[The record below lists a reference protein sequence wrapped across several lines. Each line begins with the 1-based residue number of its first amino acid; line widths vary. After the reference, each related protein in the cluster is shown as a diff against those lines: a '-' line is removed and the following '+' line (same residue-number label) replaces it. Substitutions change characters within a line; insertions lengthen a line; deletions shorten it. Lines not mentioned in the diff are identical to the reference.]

1 MIRIDQ
7 IKIKVGN
14 KQPDIKGAVCS
25 ILKISSSDINEFGI
39 IRRSLDARKKPEL
52 FYVFSVWADC
62 VNEEKILK
70 RNSRNANISSYR
82 KKEYVL
88 PHCGNE
94 ELTDRPVVVGM
105 GPAGLFCAYELAKAG
120 FKPLVIER
128 GRCVEDRAA
137 DVERFWETG
146 VLDTNSNVQFGEGG
160 AGTFS
165 DGKLSTS
172 IKDKEGRI
180 GEVLKTFVENGAPE
194 EILYD
199 HMPHLGTDILPQI
212 VKSIREKIIALGGEV
227 RFESCLTGIED
238 KSGNVSSIIVRN
250 KDGSTEKIGTSVLAL
265 AIGHS
270 ARDTY
275 LSLYDSG
282 LKMEQ
287 KPFAAGFRVQ
297 HPQSIINENQYGD
310 CKYADVLGASP
321 YKLTANFGDRGV
333 FSFCMCPGGYVVNSS
348 SEEGETV
355 VNGMSY
361 SGRDSENANSAIVVS
376 IPVSDYPSDHP
387 LAGIEYQRGLERRAF
402 EAAGGKIPAQR
413 YGDFKEKV
421 SELGDGSSVHPEVVN
436 AETAPS
442 FAVDPVLSQGD
453 CPCDSNCEPGAAS
466 SFTVSPVF
474 KGEYE
479 WADLTRIFDD
489 NINKLFVD
497 GMTRF
502 GRTIAGFDSPE
513 TIMAGVESRTSSPVR
528 IPRDESLEA
537 SIRGIIPLGEGAGFA
552 GGITSA
558 AIDGIRGAEMII
570 RKYAVTNMV

>member
-7 IKIKVGN
+7 IKIKVSD
-14 KQPDIKGAVCS
+14 KQPDILRAVCS
-25 ILKISSSDINEFGI
+25 TLKIDPDDINDLGV
-39 IRRSLDARKKPEL
+39 IRRSLDARKKPDL
-52 FYVFSVWADC
+52 YYVFSIWTDC
-62 VNEEKILK
+62 RNEDKILK
-70 RNSRNANISSYR
+70 KNSRNGNVSVYV

-88 PHCGNE
+88 PIQGNE
-94 ELTDRPVVVGM
+94 ELNDRPVVVGM
-105 GPAGLFCAYELAKAG
+105 GPAGLFCAYELARAG

-128 GRCVEDRAA
+128 GRCVEDRAK
-137 DVERFWETG
+137 DVEKFWETG
-146 VLDTNSNVQFGEGG
+146 VLDTSSNVQFGEGG

-199 HMPHLGTDILPQI
+199 HMPHLGTDILPVV
-212 VKSIREKIIALGGEV
+212 VKNIREKIISMGGEI
-227 RFESCLTGIED
+227 RFETCLTSIEHNGG
-238 KSGNVSSIIVRN
+238 KLSSVLVRN
-250 KDGSTEKIGTSVLAL
+250 AGGTEERIDTSVLVL

-275 LSLYDSG
+275 KALFDNG

-297 HPQSIINENQYGD
+297 HPQSVIDENQYGD
-310 CKYADVLGASP
+310 KKHSDILGVSP

-361 SGRDSENANSAIVVS
+361 SGRDSANANSAIVVS

-387 LAGIEYQRGLERRAF
+387 LAGIEFQRELERRAF
-402 EAAGGKIPAQR
+402 KAANGKIPAQR
-413 YGDFKEKV
+413 YGDFKEKIN
-421 SELGDGSSVHPEVVN
+421 ERGDGSAVHSEVVN
-436 AETAPS
+436 GGTVP
-442 FAVDPVLSQGD
+442 
-453 CPCDSNCEPGAAS
+453 
-466 SFTVSPVF
+466 SFTVDPVF

-479 WADLTRIFDD
+479 WTDLTDIFNDE
-489 NINKLFVD
+489 INNLFIE
-497 GMTRF
+497 GMSRF
-502 GRTIAGFDSPE
+502 GRTIKGFDSPE

-528 IPRDESLEA
+528 ISRDENLQS
-537 SIRGIIPLGEGAGFA
+537 SIRGIIPLGEGAGYA

-570 RKYAVTNMV
+570 SRYKA

>member
-7 IKIKVGN
+7 LKIKVN
-14 KQPDIKGAVCS
+14 DKQPDIRRAVIS
-25 ILKISSSDINEFGI
+25 KLKISESELKDSGI

-52 FYVFSVWADC
+52 YYVYSIWAEC
-62 VNEEKILK
+62 KNEDKILK
-70 RNSRNANISSYR
+70 RFSNDPGIASYVPF
-82 KKEYVL
+82 EYKL
-88 PHCGNE
+88 PECGSE
-94 ELTDRPVVVGM
+94 QLVHRPVVVGM
-105 GPAGLFCAYELAKAG
+105 GPAGLFCAYELARAG

-128 GRCVEDRAA
+128 GRCVEDRAR
-137 DVERFWETG
+137 DVEEFWETG
-146 VLDTNSNVQFGEGG
+146 ILDTASNVQFGEGG

-180 GEVLKTFVENGAPE
+180 REVLKTFTEYGAPE

-199 HMPHLGTDILPQI
+199 HMPHLGTDVLPKI
-212 VKSIREKIIALGGEV
+212 VKNIREKIIELGGEV
-227 RFESCLTGIED
+227 RFETCLIGIECEAD
-238 KSGNVSSIIVRN
+238 NITAIKVKGP
-250 KDGSTEKIGTSVLAL
+250 DGEETIRTAVLAL

-275 LSLYDSG
+275 KALYDCG

-297 HPQSIINENQYGD
+297 HPQSIINANQYGD
-310 CKYADVLGASP
+310 EKYAEILGASP

-361 SGRDSENANSAIVVS
+361 SGRNSENANSAIVIS
-376 IPVSDYPSDHP
+376 IPVTDYPSDHP
-387 LAGIEYQRGLERRAF
+387 LAGIEYQRILERRAY
-402 EAAGGKIPAQR
+402 EAGKGKIPAQR
-413 YGDFKEKV
+413 YGEFA
-421 SELGDGSSVHPEVVN
+421 GRVN
-436 AETAPS
+436 GPSDKSDNPS
-442 FAVDPVLSQGD
+442 FV
-453 CPCDSNCEPGAAS
+453 N
-466 SFTVSPVF
+466 PVF

-479 WADLTRIFDD
+479 WTDLTGIFDES
-489 NINKLFVD
+489 INKLFVD

-502 GRTIAGFDSPE
+502 GRTIKDFDDAGV
-513 TIMAGVESRTSSPVR
+513 IMAGVESRTSSPVR
-528 IPRDESLEA
+528 IPRDESLEG
-537 SIRGIIPLGEGAGFA
+537 SIGGIIPLGEGAGYA

-558 AIDGIRGAEMII
+558 AIDGIRGAEVII
-570 RKYAVTNMV
+570 KRFSSI

>member
-14 KQPDIKGAVCS
+14 KQPDINGAVCS
-25 ILKISSSDINEFGI
+25 ILKISSSEINELGI
-39 IRRSLDARKKPEL
+39 IRRSLDARKKPDL

-62 VNEEKILK
+62 VNEDKILK

-82 KKEYVL
+82 KKEYEL
-88 PHCGNE
+88 PPCGNE

-105 GPAGLFCAYELAKAG
+105 GPAGLFCAYELARAG

-180 GEVLKTFVENGAPE
+180 GEVLKTFVENGAPD

-227 RFESCLTGIED
+227 RFETCLTGIED
-238 KSGNVSSIIVRN
+238 NDGNVSSVIVRN

-282 LKMEQ
+282 LRMEQ

-421 SELGDGSSVHPEVVN
+421 SERGSERGDGSSVHR
-436 AETAPS
+436 
-442 FAVDPVLSQGD
+442 
-453 CPCDSNCEPGAAS
+453 
-466 SFTVSPVF
+466 FTVDPVF

-479 WADLTRIFDD
+479 WTDLTGIFDD
-489 NINKLFVD
+489 NINKLFVE

-528 IPRDESLEA
+528 IPRDEKLEA
-537 SIRGIIPLGEGAGFA
+537 SIRGVIPLGEGAGYA

-570 RKYAVTNMV
+570 GRFKV